1 MSKKL
6 QGKVAVVTGA
16 SKGIGAAIAKH
27 LGAAGAAVVVN
38 YASSKEGAEKVVAE
52 ITSSGGKGVA
62 LKANVAKKE
71 EAHQLIADA
80 VRLLGPIDILVNN
93 AGAYDFIELDKIDLE
108 HFRKMF
114 DINVFGLLMTTQAA
128 VRNFNPAGGSII
140 NISSLGSTFIIPGTS
155 VYSATK
161 ASVDVITK
169 VLSKELGAKKIR
181 VNGVNPGLIETEGTA
196 SYMQTDFQKMMESQ
210 TPLGRIGNPDDVAKA
225 VLFLASDDSGW
236 VNGDSIKTSG
246 GLM

>member
-1 MSKKL
+1 
-6 QGKVAVVTGA
+6 
-16 SKGIGAAIAKH
+16 
-27 LGAAGAAVVVN
+27 
-38 YASSKEGAEKVVAE
+38 
-52 ITSSGGKGVA
+52 
-62 LKANVAKKE
+62 
-71 EAHQLIADA
+71 
-80 VRLLGPIDILVNN
+80 
-93 AGAYDFIELDKIDLE
+93 
-108 HFRKMF
+108 
-114 DINVFGLLMTTQAA
+114 